1 MSWKKY
7 LDYNFEN
14 DINESEREEMERA
27 IDSDMNKVHS
37 LIEGCDMKSSK
48 DVTALYLLVKDYK
61 IAFKTAKVRDNFLRY
76 LAETAAVNRTAE
88 TERNRRVNKRRRVQ
102 TLILTLVGVALIA
115 ASIGIL
121 AYNIQHRNK
130 QLEEEENFNNLAQL
144 HKEVETT
151 TAVVADEEGSDS
163 DTGDDSGE
171 KTINAELVPMYEINS
186 DLVGWISIEGTGV
199 DYPVMKGTDNDYYLD
214 HNIYG
219 NTSILGSIFMDY
231 RNDYDDINIII
242 YGHHMDDGEMFGY
255 LNDYR
260 YESFYEEHKEISFD
274 TLYDHYTYE
283 VIAVCLGRVMYI
295 DEEGFRYY
303 NYTNDEYELDSFFM
317 DLRNQSIYPVD
328 HEFENSD
335 RFITL
340 STCSNDSEEG
350 RLYVVAVRKD

>member
-1 MSWKKY
+1 
-7 LDYNFEN
+7 
-14 DINESEREEMERA
+14 
-27 IDSDMNKVHS
+27 
-37 LIEGCDMKSSK
+37 MKSSK

-61 IAFKTAKVRDNFLRY
+61 IAFKTAKVRDNFLKY

-88 TERNRRVNKRRRVQ
+88 AERNRKANKRRRVQ

-115 ASIGIL
+115 ASVGIL

-151 TAVVADEEGSDS
+151 TVADEEGSDS

-199 DYPVMKGTDNDYYLD
+199 DYPVMKGTDNEYYLE

-219 NTSILGSIFMDY
+219 NESILGSIFMDY

-242 YGHHMDDGEMFGY
+242 YGHHMDNGQMFGY

-260 YESFYEEHKEISFD
+260 YESFYNEHKEISFD